1 MAGAAPVGSDSLALW
16 LGATPQPAKA
26 ITTSTIQDPMAAAP
40 GRLTSLPAV
49 RIAGNL
55 GKVLVNVKSGRIGP
69 VSTPY
74 LSQAERTVPAL
85 VQLLARSSTDR
96 LRADFAEQ
104 GMAGL
109 RPLHALLLIP
119 LLGGGRHASDL
130 AETLGVSR
138 QAVAQV
144 VTRLEGDGYL
154 TRIADPGDARAR
166 LICLTPRGRA
176 ALRTMRTS
184 ARALEDDWRDRLGAE
199 RLAAFRDTL
208 LTLLSA
214 TP

>member
-1 MAGAAPVGSDSLALW
+1 MSDPFPSHAG
-16 LGATPQPAKA
+16 Q
-26 ITTSTIQDPMAAAP
+26 
-40 GRLTSLPAV
+40 
-49 RIAGNL
+49 
-55 GKVLVNVKSGRIGP
+55 
-69 VSTPY
+69 
-74 LSQAERTVPAL
+74 TVPAL
-85 VQLLARSSTDR
+85 VQLLARQSAER
-96 LRADFAEQ
+96 LRADFADQ

-154 TRIADPGDARAR
+154 TRITDPGDARAR

-176 ALRTMRTS
+176 ALRTMRAS
-184 ARALEDDWRDRLGAE
+184 ARAVEDDWRERLGTGQ
-199 RLAAFRDTL
+199 LASFRDML
-208 LTLLSA
+208 VTLLSA
-214 TP
+214 AP

>member
-1 MAGAAPVGSDSLALW
+1 M
-16 LGATPQPAKA
+16 
-26 ITTSTIQDPMAAAP
+26 
-40 GRLTSLPAV
+40 
-49 RIAGNL
+49 
-55 GKVLVNVKSGRIGP
+55 
-69 VSTPY
+69 
-74 LSQAERTVPAL
+74 PAL
-85 VQLLARSSTDR
+85 VQLLARSGAER
-96 LRADFAEQ
+96 LRADFAGQ

-144 VTRLEGDGYL
+144 VTRLERDEYVQ
-154 TRIADPGDARAR
+154 RIDDPGDARAK
-166 LICLTPRGRA
+166 LICLTSRGRA

-184 ARALEDDWRDRLGAE
+184 ALAVEEDWRRRLGAE
-199 RLAAFRDTL
+199 QLASFRDTL

-214 TP
+214 GP